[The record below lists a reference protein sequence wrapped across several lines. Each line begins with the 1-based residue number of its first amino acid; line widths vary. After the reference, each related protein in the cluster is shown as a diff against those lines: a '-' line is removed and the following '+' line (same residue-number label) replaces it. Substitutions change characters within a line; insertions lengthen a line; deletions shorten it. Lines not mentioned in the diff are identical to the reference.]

1 MTTYKVCVHIDW
13 VTRPCRI
20 TTCKTEAGGNAMIA
34 TLSMAYPNHDFEL
47 VSDDPTA
54 ELEKHHPDLYDVLRY
69 VLIKPVHR
77 SSAPSKLIVI
87 DGGLS

>member
-1 MTTYKVCVHIDW
+1 MID
-13 VTRPCRI
+13 
-20 TTCKTEAGGNAMIA
+20 

-47 VSDDPTA
+47 VTDDPSE
-54 ELEKHHPDLYDVLRY
+54 ELEEYSPDLYDDLRY

>member
-1 MTTYKVCVHIDW
+1 MTTYKVCVHIDR

-20 TTCKTEAGGNAMIA
+20 TTCKTEAGGNAMID

-47 VSDDPTA
+47 VTDDPSE
-54 ELEKHHPDLYDVLRY
+54 ELEKHHPDLYDDLRY